1 MIMRRLMEV
10 YLVGGAV
17 RDKLLG
23 KAPEDKDYVVV
34 GSSPEDME
42 AKGFLPVGRDFTVF
56 LHPDSKDEYAL
67 ARKES
72 STGNGYNDFEFDTS
86 GSVTLAEDLFRR
98 DLTMN
103 AIAYDEGT
111 ETLIDPYDGYKDIAN
126 KKIRHV
132 SPHFSEDPL
141 RVLRVCRF
149 MSRYHH
155 LGFTVADETLSIMK
169 SMVNEGMLD
178 ALTPERIAKEM
189 LRALTETSPQAF
201 FETLDM
207 VGGLD
212 VVFPELAALKG
223 KTQPAKHH
231 PEIDTFIHQ
240 MMVLEQARKLT
251 NDVDVMVA
259 ALCHDFGKGLT
270 PQELLPHHHGHE
282 KSGVPIVKN
291 FGLRLKL
298 PKKMVQLAEL
308 TSEYHT
314 HVHRA
319 KELTAPA
326 FMRLLERFD
335 AFRSGED
342 QFKKLLVA
350 SEADAKG
357 RLGFEN
363 RDYSQRE
370 VALVALDAAKS
381 AHWDKEMLMSIPA
394 SERKSFIYNQRLER
408 VKKSLSYFHDPD
420 KYLQYREQYDN
431 FSKLTSSEKLNVI
444 CHDKGDLHNNYVA
457 QALAISSLTEREKSV
472 VLDICVK
479 LQEVRK
485 YWLSNLTGNNA
496 IDRPKRRALY
506 KRVIESSEKK
516 MDNIHSELER

>member
-1 MIMRRLMEV
+1 MEV

-86 GSVTLAEDLFRR
+86 CSVTLAEDLFRR

-111 ETLIDPYDGYKDIAN
+111 ETLIDPYDGHKDIAN

-201 FETLDM
+201 FETLDR

-251 NDVDVMVA
+251 DDVDVMVA

-282 KSGVPIVKN
+282 KSGVPLVKN

-298 PKKMVQLAEL
+298 PKRMVSLAAL

-314 HVHRA
+314 HIHRA
-319 KELTAPA
+319 KELTAPS
-326 FMRLLERFD
+326 FMLLLERFD
-335 AFRSGED
+335 AFRSGEE
-342 QFKKLLVA
+342 QFKKFLIA
-350 SEADAKG
+350 AEADAKG
-357 RLGFEN
+357 RLGFEDRN
-363 RDYSQRE
+363 YDQRE
-370 VALVALDAAKS
+370 LALLALEAAKE
-381 AHWDKEMLMSIPA
+381 AHWDKKMLLAVPP
-394 SERKSFIYNQRLER
+394 EFRKDFIYKLRLER
-408 VKKSLSYFHDPD
+408 VKKRLHHFHAPE
-420 KYLQYREQYDN
+420 KYRQYREQYDN
-431 FSKLTSSEKLNVI
+431 FLNLTTPEKLNVL
-444 CHDKGDLHNNYVA
+444 CRDKGDQHGNYVA
-457 QALAISSLTEREKSV
+457 QALAISSLSEEDRASILKLCS
-472 VLDICVK
+472 K

-496 IDRPKRRALY
+496 IDSSKKRALY
-506 KRVIESSEKK
+506 KGVIESFEKK